1 MDTVTTML
9 VSLILFLGAL
19 GAHADSMPYTEGD
32 VWQVSM
38 IRTDA
43 NRTDDYLK
51 QLKATFDTWMQAA
64 KKKGLVEDYMILLG
78 ESANNSD
85 FDLMIMV
92 RHKSWAE
99 RDRTKEWYNMGDE
112 LFSEKE
118 MLDSAK
124 EYEKVRDF
132 LGSKW
137 MRQIKLK

>member
-1 MDTVTTML
+1 MNTVTTML
-9 VSLILFLGAL
+9 LSLILLIGAL
-19 GAHADSMPYTEGD
+19 GANADSMPYTEGD

-64 KKKGLVEDYMILLG
+64 KKQGLVEDYMILLG
-78 ESANNSD
+78 ESANSSD

-92 RHKSWAE
+92 RQKNWAG
-99 RDRTKEWYNMGDE
+99 RDRTKEWYDMGDK
-112 LFSEKE
+112 LFSEDE
-118 MLDSAK
+118 MLNSAK
-124 EYEKVRDF
+124 EYEKVREF